1 MYIPTKDKSGEPI
14 FGVRGGGLYTRRGL
28 HSGGGT
34 LPSICSLPNSIFF
47 LFFQYKSRIFAFF
60 TSCKMGNMFRVDNK
74 DTRIRKVNIKVKNK
88 DTVDVVLA
96 TLSLTLGTFHFL
108 LQCFYCW
115 PWSVNC
121 WLGLLFVNLM
131 LCACWNQFGQTFH
144 LWRN

>member
-1 MYIPTKDKSGEPI
+1 MSCMYIRTKEKSGKPI
-14 FGVRGGGLYTRRGL
+14 FGVRGGAYIREEKHFLQFAVYQIPFCFFF
-28 HSGGGT
+28 S
-34 LPSICSLPNSIFF
+34 SINHVFSHFSLRARWERCSELTI
-47 LFFQYKSRIFAFF
+47 
-60 TSCKMGNMFRVDNK
+60 NK

-96 TLSLTLGTFHFL
+96 TLSLTLGTLHFL
-108 LQCFYCW
+108 LQYFYCW